1 MMKIEII
8 CGTYGYRP
16 DGSKH
21 PIPIDR
27 GGICEVSEEEAQRL
41 FALCVARPAEE
52 TPSPAVA
59 TPPTGEDG
67 SGAGADPSNSDEG
80 AEDAESAHLDPEQ
93 LKTLTN
99 AKLAELAKE
108 MGIDTAKLKTKAQLI
123 AAITDV
129 PLEDAIACGMSGF
142 KDMVARDNFGVFLNC
157 DEFAEKRTV
166 KYDGA
171 TYEDIPIVLSGLK
184 EKDRRQLMSDHAQ
197 GLYIVSSV
205 LHCALSDLG
214 GVQPERGQR
223 IRINDQEG
231 GGGFFREFYVASSV
245 CEMGMLRV
253 ELEAVDE

>member
-1 MMKIEII
+1 MTKIEII

-99 AKLAELAKE
+99 AKLTELAKE

-129 PLEDAIACGMSGF
+129 PLEDAIAE
-142 KDMVARDNFGVFLNC
+142 DDDGV
-157 DEFAEKRTV
+157 D
-166 KYDGA
+166 DGVDDGEA
-171 TYEDIPIVLSGLK
+171 PPVLT
-184 EKDRRQLMSDHAQ
+184 
-197 GLYIVSSV
+197 
-205 LHCALSDLG
+205 
-214 GVQPERGQR
+214 PEAP
-223 IRINDQEG
+223 
-231 GGGFFREFYVASSV
+231 VV
-245 CEMGMLRV
+245 
-253 ELEAVDE
+253 